1 MRKHVCIVILLLG
14 VVQAVAVGTV
24 RTYTPSDEIIFNPER
39 GFYKFGPT
47 VNSTN
52 YSLLRSQD
60 YSLCYGNIL
69 LDQFR
74 SSDISASRLNEI
86 KSAFSRMR
94 IAGIKCF
101 VRITYNND
109 ADGQDASLEWMQKH
123 LTQLQPI
130 FEENADVIAWFQA
143 GMIGAWGEWHSS
155 SNNHH
160 HLNPLPVWN
169 LLVEYLPADKC
180 IAVRTPRFVNMLE
193 GMDSDPLTDQEAFNG
208 TARARIAHHN
218 DCWLSNLSD
227 WGTYP
232 NAAVREAEKDQIAN
246 QSRFTPWGGETC
258 YDDNNPDYPNCDRG
272 VAEAQRFHATYLNT
286 GWNPI
291 TIGKL
296 QDGGCWLGQFAKK
309 LGYRF
314 ELIQA
319 TLPEVIT
326 RNKEFEVEIRLKNV
340 GWAPP
345 FNERP
350 VFLVMFADGETI
362 AEYPLSENADPR
374 RWLPESGDITISAVL
389 QAAETI
395 DADKVSFALWLCD
408 LYPDNRSNPDFS
420 IRMANENVW
429 DAAKGY
435 NVLAADI
442 PVEDFQSAN
451 AGNDVITWLVEGT
464 AKVDLAGSVDGD
476 GNTVKWELVTEPVA
490 GAAAITTPSDE
501 ETISLS
507 LTALGDYQFKLSA
520 FDQGALVDSDTVM
533 ITVYSDNCTAAK
545 ETNVELLDGDF
556 NADCI
561 VDMAD
566 FTAMAGNWLKSM
578 AL

>member
-1 MRKHVCIVILLLG
+1 MRKAVCIVIILLCVVPAVSLG
-14 VVQAVAVGTV
+14 AVGT
-24 RTYTPSDEIIFNPER
+24 YTASDEIIFNPER
-39 GFYKFGPT
+39 GFYKYGVT
-47 VNSTN
+47 VDSTD
-52 YSLLRSQD
+52 YSLLRSQG
-60 YSLCYGNIL
+60 YSLCYANIL

-74 SSDISASRLNEI
+74 TSDISAVRLNEI
-86 KSAFSRMR
+86 KSAFTRMR
-94 IAGIKCF
+94 AAGIKCL
-101 VRITYNND
+101 VRISYNND
-109 ADGQDASLEWMQKH
+109 AGGQDATLQWMEKH
-123 LTQLQPI
+123 LTQLGPV

-155 SNNHH
+155 SNDH

-180 IAVRTPRFVNMLE
+180 IAVRTPRYANILE
-193 GMDSDPLTDQEAFNG
+193 SMDSNPLTDQEAFSG
-208 TARARIAHHN
+208 TSRARIAHHN
-218 DCWLSNLSD
+218 DCWLSNVTD

-232 NAAVREAEKDQIAN
+232 NAAIREAEKDQIAN
-246 QSRFTPWGGETC
+246 QSRYTPWGGETC
-258 YDDNNPDYPNCDRG
+258 YDENNPDYANCDIG
-272 VAEAQRFHATYLNT
+272 VAEAKRFHATYLNT

-296 QDGGCWLGQFAKK
+296 KDGGCWLGEFAKK

-314 ELIQA
+314 ELIQ
-319 TLPEVIT
+319 TILPDVIT
-326 RNKEFEVEIRLKNV
+326 RGKEFEVEIRLKNV

-350 VFLVMFADGETI
+350 VILVMFADGETI

-374 RWLPESGDITISAVL
+374 RWLPESGEITISAVL

-395 DADKVSFALWLCD
+395 EADKVSFALWLCD

-429 DAAKGY
+429 DTAKGY
-435 NVLAADI
+435 NVLAGDI
-442 PVEDFQSAN
+442 PVEDFQPAN
-451 AGNDVITWLVEGT
+451 AGDDVVTWLVDET
-464 AKVDLAGSVDGD
+464 ARVDLAGSIDGD
-476 GNTVKWELVTEPVA
+476 GDTVEWELVSEPVSD
-490 GAAAITTPSDE
+490 AATITTPSDKKN
-501 ETISLS
+501 ISLS

-520 FDQGALVDSDTVM
+520 FDQGALVGSDTVM
-533 ITVYSDNCTAAK
+533 ITVYNDNCTAAK

-556 NADCI
+556 NADCV

-566 FTAMAGNWLKSM
+566 FTAMAGNWLESM